1 MRKVIMIG
9 CDLHDASMILKIAVD
24 REAPETKSVKND
36 PHGRQALAADLRRRA
51 QAEGGARVIFVYEA
65 SGQGFG
71 LYDELTAAGVECCVL
86 APTKMARS
94 QRQRSAK
101 TDETDA
107 LELLEALRGHV
118 LAGNRLPTVWIPDAA
133 TRDDR
138 ELVRMRMEVA
148 EKMTAVKTQV
158 QCLLKR
164 TRLRRP
170 PGVGQ
175 GWTKPF
181 RRWLQQD
188 LIVSAES
195 PLAGGARAALSS
207 LLRQLRA
214 LEAEEMR
221 LDAQVDKLACSPRYA
236 ASTRATT
243 RLCGVGVLTAMVFLT
258 EMGDLGRF
266 ANRRQIAAYLGLAPT
281 SHESG
286 EKNDCK
292 GHITHQGSSR
302 VRRVLCQ
309 ATWARVRNDEEEKTA
324 YERIKARNP
333 KKKKIAVVASMRRL
347 AIRLWHLGRAAQ
359 YPALENPSPGR
370 NKTSTDSSSLS
381 ASSVSDRRRC
391 VDAAAWSRALATF
404 GITRDG
410 REE

>member
-9 CDLHDASMILKIAVD
+9 CDLHDASMLLKIAVD

-36 PHGRQALAADLRRRA
+36 PQRRKALVADLQRRA
-51 QAEGGARVIFVYEA
+51 QAEGGARVVFAYEA

-94 QRQRSAK
+94 PRQRSEK
-101 TDETDA
+101 TDERDA
-107 LELLEALRGHV
+107 LWLLELLRGHV

-138 ELVRMRMEVA
+138 ELVRMRMDVA
-148 EKMTAVKTQV
+148 EKVTAVKTQV

-164 TRLRRP
+164 NQLRRP

-181 RRWLQQD
+181 RRWLQHD

-214 LEAEEMR
+214 LEEEEMR
-221 LDAQVDKLACSPRYA
+221 LDKQVDKLAWSPRYA
-236 ASTRATT
+236 ASTREVT

-281 SHESG
+281 CHESG

-292 GHITHQGSSR
+292 GHITHQGSPR

-309 ATWARVRNDEEEKTA
+309 ATWARVRYDEEEKAA
-324 YERIKARNP
+324 YERIKAKNP

-347 AIRLWHLGRAAQ
+347 AIRMWHLGLRAQDPTA
-359 YPALENPSPGR
+359 ENKSPGR
-370 NKTSTDSSSLS
+370 DKASTGSSSLTTWLPS
-381 ASSVSDRRRC
+381 AGSPEVEPAVRR
-391 VDAAAWSRALATF
+391 AT
-404 GITRDG
+404 
-410 REE
+410 

>member
-1 MRKVIMIG
+1 MRKVIMVG

-24 REAPETKSVKND
+24 RNAPETKSVKND
-36 PHGRQALAADLRRRA
+36 PQGRQALAADLRRRA
-51 QAEGGARVIFVYEA
+51 QAEGGARVIFAYEA

-94 QRQRSAK
+94 RRQRSEK
-101 TDETDA
+101 NDDKDA
-107 LELLEALRGHV
+107 LWLLELLRGHI

-138 ELVRMRMEVA
+138 ELVGTRMDVG
-148 EKMTAVKTQV
+148 EKITGLKAQV

-164 TRLRRP
+164 NQLRRP
-170 PGVGQ
+170 AAVGR
-175 GWTKPF
+175 GWTKTF
-181 RRWLQQD
+181 RVWLQQD

-195 PLAGGARAALSS
+195 PLAGGTRAALSS
-207 LLRQLRA
+207 LLRQLGS
-214 LEAEEMR
+214 LEEEEML
-221 LDAQVDKLACSPRYA
+221 LDAQVDKLAWSSRYA
-236 ASTRATT
+236 AQTRATT

-281 SHESG
+281 CHESG

-309 ATWARVRNDEEEKTA
+309 ATWARVRNDEEEKAA

-347 AIRLWHLGRAAQ
+347 AIRLWHLGRGAQ
-359 YPALENPSPGR
+359 YPAAENQSPGR

-381 ASSVSDRRRC
+381 ASGVSQWSRE
-391 VDAAAWSRALATF
+391 VDPVAWSRELSTF
-404 GITRDG
+404 GITRVG